1 MSTPVVTE
9 IKVHLE
15 PVTRDTFIDGLPPR
29 SRPSRG
35 DPENGC
41 AAAPHGASSPTTE
54 CTIGPL
60 LAGRAVDLLA

>member
-35 DPENGC
+35 DLENGC
-41 AAAPHGASSPTTE
+41 AVSPYQGLNPSPAE
-54 CTIGPL
+54 E
-60 LAGRAVDLLA
+60 